1 MIGVNLHPS
10 VIAVLSTQSSSLFLE
25 ERCMAERQNISSG
38 SPYEPVAGY
47 SRAVKVGNTIHVA
60 GTTGLGPDGKVI
72 AINDP
77 YAQAAQALKIIERA
91 LQQLGASLQNVV
103 RTRIYVTNMQYADAV
118 IQAHGEV
125 FKEIRPASTLVAVTR
140 LIEPTMLVEI
150 EADAIIG

>member
-10 VIAVLSTQSSSLFLE
+10 VIAGLSTQSSSLFLE

-103 RTRIYVTNMQYADAV
+103 RTRIYVINMQYADAV